1 MSTINFNTTN
11 QTWRQLLGN
20 GLIYRVP
27 RFQRDYSWGQD
38 EWEDL
43 WLDIAN
49 MFSPDGEPAHYMGY
63 LVFQSK
69 DQRVFEIIDGQQ
81 RLTTLS
87 LLVLAVLKHLKELI
101 EQGVEPE
108 NNKRREEQLRNTFIG
123 YLDPVTLV
131 AQPKLSLNRNN
142 DGFYRDK
149 LVPLEKLPQRGLSVS
164 ERLLKKGFEWFYKKL
179 KDTYAKKK
187 NGQELAR
194 FLTDLSDKLFFTVIT
209 VTDELNAFKVFETLN
224 ARGVRL
230 SPTDLLKNYLFSVV
244 YREGAHDTEIDAL
257 ERRWSAMVDKPGS
270 EDFPSFLRAYWNSR
284 SNFVREAELFK
295 TIRRSTPDKKS
306 VFELIRKMEEDIDV
320 YVALGNP
327 EDSLWNVKQKKYIRE
342 LKMFRVRQPWPLLLV
357 CYRVLDEKDLEQIL
371 RCISIVSFRYNVIST
386 LATNIQERTYNKVAQ
401 NISQGELQGT
411 TEIIMALKDIYVP
424 DQRFEPAFAEKILKT
439 TSSRN
444 KKIARYIL
452 FAIEKHLTG
461 KDYDIESSKYTL
473 EHILPE
479 NPEKG
484 WDEFRDSQL
493 DEAIYRLGNFTILE
507 AELNRE
513 GGNKDFKEKREI
525 YQKSGFKITRLIAEE
540 NEEWNMSR
548 LVQRQLWMA
557 KQAKGIWSIAQ
568 LK

>member
-43 WLDIAN
+43 WLDIEN
-49 MFSPDGEPAHYMGY
+49 MFGPDGEVAHYMGY

-69 DQRVFEIIDGQQ
+69 DQRVFDIIDGQQ

-87 LLVLAVLKHLKELI
+87 LLALAVLKHLKELI

-327 EDSLWNVKQKKYIRE
+327 EDSLE
-342 LKMFRVRQPWPLLLV
+342 
-357 CYRVLDEKDLEQIL
+357 C
-371 RCISIVSFRYNVIST
+371 
-386 LATNIQERTYNKVAQ
+386 
-401 NISQGELQGT
+401 
-411 TEIIMALKDIYVP
+411 
-424 DQRFEPAFAEKILKT
+424 KT
-439 TSSRN
+439 
-444 KKIARYIL
+444 KKIY
-452 FAIEKHLTG
+452 
-461 KDYDIESSKYTL
+461 S
-473 EHILPE
+473 
-479 NPEKG
+479 
-484 WDEFRDSQL
+484 
-493 DEAIYRLGNFTILE
+493 
-507 AELNRE
+507 
-513 GGNKDFKEKREI
+513 
-525 YQKSGFKITRLIAEE
+525 
-540 NEEWNMSR
+540 
-548 LVQRQLWMA
+548 
-557 KQAKGIWSIAQ
+557 
-568 LK
+568 

>member
-1 MSTINFNTTN
+1 MDYIFTTKSIPITYNLHLKNVGIIKDANIEFGGLTVIAGENDTGKSTVGKMIYSIIKSISKYDDLELGDVEKIDTIGEIITKLYFSLRRRINDKETIEKIRDIREKTIMAYRKKSLEDINTIIAD
-11 QTWRQLLGN
+11 L
-20 GLIYRVP
+20 
-27 RFQRDYSWGQD
+27 D
-38 EWEDL
+38 ELYEIVAL
-43 WLDIAN
+43 HIHARKKCDIAPIN
-49 MFSPDGEPAHYMGY
+49 
-63 LVFQSK
+63 
-69 DQRVFEIIDGQQ
+69 I
-81 RLTTLS
+81 LS
-87 LLVLAVLKHLKELI
+87 E
-101 EQGVEPE
+101 
-108 NNKRREEQLRNTFIG
+108 
-123 YLDPVTLV
+123 
-131 AQPKLSLNRNN
+131 SN
-142 DGFYRDK
+142 DI
-149 LVPLEKLPQRGLSVS
+149 VS
-164 ERLLKKGFEWFYKKL
+164 
-179 KDTYAKKK
+179 
-187 NGQELAR
+187 
-194 FLTDLSDKLFFTVIT
+194 S
-209 VTDELNAFKVFETLN
+209 
-224 ARGVRL
+224 
-230 SPTDLLKNYLFSVV
+230 
-244 YREGAHDTEIDAL
+244 
-257 ERRWSAMVDKPGS
+257 S
-270 EDFPSFLRAYWNSR
+270 EA
-284 SNFVREAELFK
+284 
-295 TIRRSTPDKKS
+295 T
-306 VFELIRKMEEDIDV
+306 
-320 YVALGNP
+320 
-327 EDSLWNVKQKKYIRE
+327 
-342 LKMFRVRQPWPLLLV
+342 
-357 CYRVLDEKDLEQIL
+357 LDEKDLEQIL

-548 LVQRQLWMA
+548 LV
-557 KQAKGIWSIAQ
+557 
-568 LK
+568 